1 MNLEK
6 IFKNL
11 IILELILLVL
21 SIAVTVYLEWV
32 EWDVPIEEGFD
43 PVAESLIMIL
53 TLIVVIAYYVNLYF
67 LYKFKSIGKTLYVPL
82 LILILILDITLGND
96 FDYRNIEVILEWFGG
111 LLSGMIIALL
121 YFSDIKDKFKQ
132 T

>member
-11 IILELILLVL
+11 IILEFIYLVL
-21 SIAVTVYLEWV
+21 SLAVTVYV
-32 EWDVPIEEGFD
+32 EWDLPIEEGELPLRLVDIF
-43 PVAESLIMIL
+43 SLIVL
-53 TLIVVIAYYVNLYF
+53 IAYYVNLYF

-82 LILILILDITLGND
+82 LILGIAVGFGSYD
-96 FDYRNIEVILEWFGG
+96 FDYRYIELIVEWFGG

>member
-11 IILELILLVL
+11 IILELIYLVL
-21 SIAVTVYLEWV
+21 SLAVTVYV
-32 EWDVPIEEGFD
+32 EWDLPIEEGELPLRLVDIF
-43 PVAESLIMIL
+43 SLIVL
-53 TLIVVIAYYVNLYF
+53 IAYYVNLYF

-82 LILILILDITLGND
+82 LILGIAVGFGSYD
-96 FDYRNIEVILEWFGG
+96 FDYRYIELIVEWFGG